1 MLDPQTRQDNL
12 HVQDSAKPVIFR
24 GFLCSFY
31 FTSGRLSSCSSG
43 KKDVQGTLCLDSERR
58 HTPLLWKL
66 PCQCP
71 APLPLL
77 NKLIRT
83 PKCFAFSY
91 SFSLLLW
98 SSLDCNLASDHG
110 NHCSQSP
117 LDLSEASRMQY
128 LDLTGNRLL
137 TRKEALVIW
146 NKGMD

>member
-1 MLDPQTRQDNL
+1 MFFLPYIWEIELLLIWEKGCAGHT
-12 HVQDSAKPVIFR
+12 VPGFR
-24 GFLCSFY
+24 EETHSLAI
-31 FTSGRLSSCSSG
+31 
-43 KKDVQGTLCLDSERR
+43 EA
-58 HTPLLWKL
+58 
-66 PCQCP
+66 PCQRP

-83 PKCFAFSY
+83 PKCFVFSY

-98 SSLDCNLASDHG
+98 SSLDGNLASDHG

-128 LDLTGNRLL
+128 LALIGNWLL
-137 TRKEALVIW
+137 TRKEALAIW